1 MKKISK
7 YILAIA
13 SVSVLF
19 SCSQKEDWTPGEE
32 DNANTYGVFFP
43 SQDVATDHVLDPEVD
58 PTVLTLTAKRT
69 NSKGDI
75 TVPFVVSGADT
86 VFVVD
91 DIKFVDGQDE
101 TTFDVNF
108 PKAEIGT
115 KYNLT
120 VQVVDEDYI
129 SKYSSNAT
137 SIDLSIIRVKWLKF
151 SEGTMHEGW
160 WGEEEPAEMWFYE
173 AGANLRY
180 CYIKDCFEYETVAQG
195 GEYDP
200 VNYYFW
206 WNTKTNKIVVDGQY
220 MGYTRSDGKQVWF
233 GCNVGF
239 LAMYYGDAAG
249 ATGGKYSSWE
259 DYVDAQGMTRAHYDG
274 NGDFT
279 LADQYFLV
287 ENGVATGSGYWD
299 QDADV
304 FHAKTD
310 EKGKVFVRVDYDM
323 TIKPGF
329 SQKGVLPV
337 EFKVGA
343 DIDSIGF
350 VGVAGELTA
359 VQIAKIQEAIEK
371 GTQEGYVTDTCL
383 VVKTFTEDL
392 SFEATGDYTLIVNG
406 YDADK
411 VVVSETVVL
420 NYVAADDAE
429 GKPVDITAGLQNA
442 DKYTKQG
449 INPNTTLEYYVYGSD
464 LKDVKVAIYSR
475 VDVVSQGYDAIVEDL
490 LYEGEDEDGKP
501 ITYSLPAEVVDT
513 INTLGYSGF
522 IGKLL
527 PGTEYYLF
535 VAGSNGYE
543 QKIVYAN
550 ATTSGDPLPI
560 YQNFSASDLDEDLA
574 PEKSEEL
581 FGKWNYYAVDGFGDL
596 GMREYIGQVTISDSE
611 TPDSEPDK
619 DGIIDEYVNISGL
632 FGAEAKKY
640 SFDDTIEWDF
650 YGGYLYNL
658 KSSQDLG
665 PAAGGQYYA
674 GTYVVTN
681 AGKIYRD
688 YSNMLI
694 GGFVQDGYIAFSSS
708 ELYNDGT
715 LGENGLFLRF
725 FSGSDYAT
733 PVGNVAWYYDILLV
747 DPAKDDNGIA
757 PAASSKAANSIK
769 KLSDA
774 VREAPV
780 NCVETPKGRIRSI
793 IDRMKNNS
801 GKPSG
806 SFNTLRTSVK
816 PELEARV
823 VKVSAKRGTCRVAAG
838 KNSEPVRFKGI
849 L

>member
-120 VQVVDEDYI
+120 VQVVDEEYI

-180 CYIKDCFEYETVAQG
+180 CYIKDCFEYETVAAG

-220 MGYTRSDGKQVWF
+220 MGYTRSDGLQVWF

-239 LAMYYGDAAG
+239 LAMYYGDAAT

-287 ENGVATGSGYWD
+287 ENGVANGRGFWD

-310 EKGKVFVRVDYDM
+310 EKGKVFVRVDYDL

-560 YQNFSASDLDEDLA
+560 YASYSYTDYVDELEPTKESLIGTWNLYATDL
-574 PEKSEEL
+574 
-581 FGKWNYYAVDGFGDL
+581 FGDL
-596 GMREYIGQVTISDSE
+596 GMREYVGKAVIAASTKEDTG
-611 TPDSEPDK
+611 PDENGYKNEYLDITGLSGNAADK
-619 DGIIDEYVNISGL
+619 Y
-632 FGAEAKKY
+632 K
-640 SFDDTIEWDF
+640 FDDTIIA
-650 YGGYLYNL
+650 NL
-658 KSSQDLG
+658 
-665 PAAGGQYYA
+665 YA
-674 GTYVVTN
+674 GCLYIPGDAATTKD
-681 AGKIYRD
+681 GKINVYTLTPAGSA
-688 YSNMLI
+688 YNAKNGMY
-694 GGFVQDGYIAFSSS
+694 GVPVADGYIAIVPTA
-708 ELYNDGT
+708 NAVN
-715 LGENGLFLRF
+715 NGRDYQGLAYYSGGFL
-725 FSGSDYAT
+725 SAYIE
-733 PVGNVAWYYDILLV
+733 YLLV
-747 DPAKDDNGIA
+747 DPEKDDNGIA
-757 PAASSKAANSIK
+757 PTANDKKFVDFYRNLQIRGAVKEAKAGRPQHNAA
-769 KLSDA
+769 
-774 VREAPV
+774 
-780 NCVETPKGRIRSI
+780 
-793 IDRMKNNS
+793 
-801 GKPSG
+801 KPSG

-816 PELEARV
+816 PELEARI
-823 VKVSAKRGTCRVAAG
+823 VKVSAKRGTCRPAAG
-838 KNSEPVRFKGI
+838 KDSEPVRFKGI